1 MKYYN
6 GIRRGDVYFC
16 QLDKL
21 RPAVIV
27 SNDMMNAT
35 SQHFLV
41 VPLSS
46 NLKRMDLPMH
56 VPLRTSVNG
65 RKAMA
70 MTEHLYQV
78 QFRDLQSFAGILSSV
93 DMHNI
98 NKSMLHT
105 LGLQNELY

>member
-6 GIRRGDVYFC
+6 GIRRGDIYFC
-16 QLDKL
+16 QLDKK

-27 SNDMMNAT
+27 SNNIMNAT

-46 NLKRMDLPMH
+46 SLKRTDLPTH
-56 VPLRTSVNG
+56 VPLKTTVNG
-65 RKAMA
+65 RRAMA

-78 QFRDLQSFAGILSSV
+78 NFRDLNNFAGILGSV
-93 DMHNI
+93 DMQAIDHAI
-98 NKSMLHT
+98 IHT
-105 LGLQNELY
+105 LGLQDELY